1 MQKTRIISYFVA
13 VAVIIAGLVYWSYYE
28 ANKPSIYGEFAQCI
42 ADSGAK
48 FYGAFW
54 CTHCQSQKKM
64 FGSAAKLLPYIECSA
79 PDAKSLFP
87 ICTEKKIESFPTW
100 DFADGSRQTGE
111 MQLSALAEK
120 TGCVLPTVETN

>member
-1 MQKTRIISYFVA
+1 MQKTRIISYFIA

-28 ANKPSIYGEFAQCI
+28 ANKPSKYSGFAQCI

-64 FGSAAKLLPYIECSA
+64 FESAAKLLPYIECA
-79 PDAKSLFP
+79 TPDGKSLIP
-87 ICTEKKIESFPTW
+87 ICAEKKIESFPTW

-111 MQLSALAEK
+111 MQLTALAEK
-120 TGCVLPTVETN
+120 TKCILPQ

>member
-13 VAVIIAGLVYWSYYE
+13 TIVIIAGLLYWSYYE
-28 ANKPSIYGEFAQCI
+28 TSKPSKYDGFAQCI

-54 CTHCQSQKKM
+54 CSHCQTQKKM
-64 FGSAAKLLPYIECSA
+64 FESAARLLPYIECSA
-79 PDAKSLFP
+79 PDAKSLLP
-87 ICTEKKIESFPTW
+87 VCQEKNIESFPTW

-120 TGCVLPTVETN
+120 TKCELPQ

>member
-1 MQKTRIISYFVA
+1 MQKTRIILYVVA
-13 VAVIIAGLVYWSYYE
+13 VAITIGGLVYWSYYE
-28 ANKPSIYGEFAQCI
+28 TNKPSVYSEFAQCI

-64 FGSAAKLLPYIECSA
+64 FGSAAKLLPYIECST

-120 TGCVLPTVETN
+120 TKCVLPQ

>member
-1 MQKTRIISYFVA
+1 MQKTRIISYFIA

-28 ANKPSIYGEFAQCI
+28 ANKPSIYGGFAQCI

-54 CTHCQSQKKM
+54 CAHCQTQKKM
-64 FGSAAKLLPYIECSA
+64 FESAAKLLPYIECSA
-79 PDAKSLFP
+79 PDAKSFLP
-87 ICTEKKIESFPTW
+87 ICLEKNIESVPTW

-120 TGCVLPTVETN
+120 TGCVLPQ

>member
-1 MQKTRIISYFVA
+1 MQKTRIILAVVA
-13 VAVIIAGLVYWSYYE
+13 VAITIGGLVYWSYSE
-28 ANKPSIYGEFAQCI
+28 TNKPSVYSEFAQCI

-64 FGSAAKLLPYIECSA
+64 FGSAAKLLPYIECST

-120 TGCVLPTVETN
+120 TKCVLPQ

>member
-1 MQKTRIISYFVA
+1 MQKTRIILYVVA
-13 VAVIIAGLVYWSYYE
+13 VAITIGGLVYWSYYE
-28 ANKPSIYGEFAQCI
+28 TNKPSVYSEFAQCI

-64 FGSAAKLLPYIECSA
+64 FGSAAKLLPYIECST

-100 DFADGSRQTGE
+100 DFADGSRHTDE

-120 TGCVLPTVETN
+120 TKCVLPQ